1 MSTTKPPRHD
11 AFDLVED
18 ALAEE
23 ELEELAK
30 QPLSVTHEEL
40 RKGGIDPDRAKSILD
55 AVLAEEGVVAAASER
70 ESGSESDG
78 KNASAEPPKAAE
90 KAPPP
95 AKVVPLGKARERRS
109 PVTWIAF
116 AAAAA
121 VAATMYVERGAVVAW
136 LGPSPAPTAPTVP
149 MPLSTTPPGP
159 DPQVLAKTMRDRAYD
174 SCTRGYYSEC
184 EELLDKARALDPAGE
199 KDALVQLLRTNI
211 YVSRHPGA
219 LAEAGAAMPSDAGVP
234 GEFDNSKPP
243 LGPGERPLQKHHRSG
258 GAPDGS
264 R

>member
-1 MSTTKPPRHD
+1 MTTTKPPRHD

-30 QPLSVTHEEL
+30 QPPGAAHEEL

-55 AVLAEEGVVAAASER
+55 AVLAEQGVVAAASE
-70 ESGSESDG
+70 SE
-78 KNASAEPPKAAE
+78 NASENAGEGAEPPKADAR
-90 KAPPP
+90 PP
-95 AKVVPLGKARERRS
+95 AKVVPLGTARARRGS

-199 KDALVQLLRTNI
+199 KDGLVQLLRTNI

-219 LAEAGAAMPSDAGVP
+219 LAEAGAAMASDAGVP
-234 GEFDNSKPP
+234 PDFSNSKPP
-243 LGPGERPLQKHHRSG
+243 LGHGERPLQKHHRAG
-258 GAPDGS
+258 GAPDAS
-264 R
+264 N